1 MSYPNSA
8 GTDPD
13 AAARLRTASDVI
25 ARTLGES
32 AVLIRLSTNRI
43 YELNATGARVWDLV
57 VKGATRD
64 DIVAALQQEFEGDRV
79 EISDAVDDLLA
90 NLRAEGLM

>member
-8 GTDPD
+8 GTEPD
-13 AAARLRTASDVI
+13 AAGRLRAASDVI

-43 YELNATGARVWDLV
+43 YELNATGVRVWDLV